1 VLLTISDIKEIF
13 TRLINDE
20 ITRDTAD
27 RWVYERMQA
36 FDANLLEFNPVSDE
50 KLSWSAIEYL
60 YGINTRISPNEY
72 LHSMEEIKEAFEEK
86 WNTEEG

>member
-1 VLLTISDIKEIF
+1 MLLTISDIKEIF

-27 RWVYERMQA
+27 RWAYERMQS

-72 LHSMEEIKEAFEEK
+72 LHSMKEIKEAFEEK